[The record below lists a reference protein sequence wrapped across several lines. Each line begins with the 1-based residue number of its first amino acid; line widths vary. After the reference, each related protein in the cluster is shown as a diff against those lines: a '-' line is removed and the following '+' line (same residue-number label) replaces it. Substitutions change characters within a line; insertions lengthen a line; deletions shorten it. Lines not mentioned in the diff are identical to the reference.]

1 MQLNHIL
8 NRFRDSLKEA
18 CSENLE
24 ILPITEM
31 YSYLCLSTAT
41 AFGNTTL
48 NRNLNRFAKQKGA
61 KTTHKMIY
69 YKLFF
74 PLFQLVFCHRNGSTA
89 SPCAL

>member
-31 YSYLCLSTAT
+31 YSYL
-41 AFGNTTL
+41 
-48 NRNLNRFAKQKGA
+48 
-61 KTTHKMIY
+61 
-69 YKLFF
+69 
-74 PLFQLVFCHRNGSTA
+74 
-89 SPCAL
+89 